1 MMTAAALMTLCAAA
15 QLKPEYMVKPQE
27 PKSDFVATI
36 NPDIPSS
43 VTFCGEKVSFDR
55 LDMADRLDRELTS
68 LIYGHTSSLLCLKRA
83 NRYFPVLSRILRDQ
97 GVPQDILYL
106 ACTESTMDP
115 AAYST
120 ASAAGTWQLLAA
132 TGRQYGLQVDDE
144 VDERYD
150 PELST
155 VAACKYLKA
164 AYARY
169 GNWATVAASY
179 NAGMGRIT
187 SELSKQGENTSFN
200 LYLNKE
206 TSRYVFRIIAF
217 KLFMENPKKYGYR
230 LKRSQLYQ
238 PVAYTTE
245 NVSGAV
251 DSWIAWAKAHKITY
265 AQLREANPWIRASK
279 LTNKNGKTYRVR
291 IPVENELYRSKRKNT
306 VFNTNWVVD

>member
-1 MMTAAALMTLCAAA
+1 
-15 QLKPEYMVKPQE
+15 
-27 PKSDFVATI
+27 
-36 NPDIPSS
+36 
-43 VTFCGEKVSFDR
+43 
-55 LDMADRLDRELTS
+55 
-68 LIYGHTSSLLCLKRA
+68 
-83 NRYFPVLSRILRDQ
+83 
-97 GVPQDILYL
+97 
-106 ACTESTMDP
+106 
-115 AAYST
+115 
-120 ASAAGTWQLLAA
+120 
-132 TGRQYGLQVDDE
+132 
-144 VDERYD
+144 
-150 PELST
+150 